1 MAKLILVRHGESEWN
16 AKGLWTGLTDIGL
29 SEKGKEEAREAAKSL
44 KNIRID
50 LAYTSVLIRANQTL
64 EEIRKIVGLDNI
76 IIVKD
81 KALNEK
87 DYGVFTGKN
96 KWEVQKEYG
105 EEKFRQIRRGW
116 SYQIPNGESLKDVY
130 NRTIPYYQKEI
141 LPKLKEGKNVLIV
154 AHGNSLRALVKYLES
169 ISDKDVENLELA
181 TGEIY
186 NYDLSSDG
194 LILSKQKLTL
204 GRTDDITSI

>member
-186 NYDLSSDG
+186 NYDPDHFN
-194 LILSKQKLTL
+194 K
-204 GRTDDITSI
+204 